1 MAKSP
6 SVLASSEASPSE
18 TEGVAPGS
26 TAAQENPT
34 AQPAQTSGPSGDD
47 GSSPDDEQASSTD
60 ALPAAA
66 EVEEPRAE
74 QLDEERTVP
83 GLVVLL
89 AVIFA
94 VLAVGLVAV
103 AFTLYILTSN
113 VPEVT
118 PAKGSTLAKDSTPAE
133 RPPPTEPPIV
143 NPLICTFNIFKFTT
157 QSVLPSDG
165 TCDMIFLDS
174 LFRDNKNGISKVPSG
189 VVEEFLIVA
198 DNSRKKKQK
207 TKMGLAF
214 DSHSAGYQSLTSGK
228 DWVDFLKAMWNKYKC
243 SYYGALD
250 GNIRA
255 FNSLDKAEAVWT
267 PLTFL
272 RMELVKIAGAKDH
285 YAVVLGV
292 TSTDMD
298 PFVKKVADHLKNV
311 NGPTHFVIISHTSY
325 SSFALPP
332 YNKTAAHRNC
342 YILPPLMYA
351 FQDAFNWT
359 FFSTMADSSKFLGYL
374 RNTSV
379 NVMIFIAVSVT
390 LKGRWFTANAYSAHN
405 PKLLDG
411 CDDLDKVEDMPPYSV
426 CQAQGTG
433 LSTYKNSPNYK
444 SVFLVNSSKVFTF
457 EAESTLREKICDFKD
472 GLKTAE
478 FGLAVYDIDADSEAK
493 PCPEVLYTGQYK
505 RLTLLQNIHDF
516 MENFTNVA
524 ECKLV
529 T

>member
-6 SVLASSEASPSE
+6 SEKTGRETESLSSVANSPKAVLASSEASPSE

-359 FFSTMADSSKFLGYL
+359 FFSTM
-374 RNTSV
+374 
-379 NVMIFIAVSVT
+379 
-390 LKGRWFTANAYSAHN
+390 GRWFTANAYSAHN

-411 CDDLDKVEDMPPYSV
+411 CDDLDKVEDMPPYS
-426 CQAQGTG
+426 
-433 LSTYKNSPNYK
+433 
-444 SVFLVNSSKVFTF
+444 
-457 EAESTLREKICDFKD
+457 ICDFKD